1 MKPDAEIRILKR
13 MLKELREH
21 VGKTEDKHQELKTV
35 VQRQAET
42 IAAQTQELNNQ
53 KNKIATIEG
62 KLPK

>member
-13 MLKELREH
+13 LLKDLREH
-21 VGKTEDKHQELKTV
+21 VRNTEDKHQELKTV
-35 VQRQAET
+35 VQRQADT
-42 IAAQTQELNNQ
+42 ITAQTLELNNQ